1 MVVMV
6 ERAKGHYEVQDVE
19 FGRVYRWCPE
29 RVVAECGCG
38 ERTSLTASSST
49 TNCRRCGTDLAVVF
63 LQNGPIS
70 ERPGDETLR
79 PRRYDVRREG
89 AGLPC

>member
-1 MVVMV
+1 MVVMI
-6 ERAKGHYEVQDVE
+6 ERGNGYYEVQDVE
-19 FGRVYRWCPE
+19 FGRVYRWRPE

-38 ERTSLTASSST
+38 ERTSLTASSSA
-49 TNCRRCGTDLAVVF
+49 TNCRRCGTDLAVVLF
-63 LQNGPIS
+63 QNGPIT

-79 PRRYDVRREG
+79 PWRYDVHREG

>member
-6 ERAKGHYEVQDVE
+6 ERGNGHYEVQDVE
-19 FGRVYRWCPE
+19 FGRVYRWRPE
-29 RVVAECGCG
+29 RVVAECGRG
-38 ERTSLTASSST
+38 ERTSLTRSSP
-49 TNCRRCGTDLAVVF
+49 TNCRRCGTDLAVVLF
-63 LQNGPIS
+63 QNGPIT

-79 PRRYDVRREG
+79 PWRYDVHRDG

>member
-1 MVVMV
+1 MVAIVK
-6 ERAKGHYEVQDVE
+6 RIKGHYGVQEVE

-29 RVVAECGCG
+29 HVVVAECGCG
-38 ERTSLTASSST
+38 ERTSLIASSA

-63 LQNGPIS
+63 HDEPIT

-79 PRRYDVRREG
+79 PWRYEVHREG